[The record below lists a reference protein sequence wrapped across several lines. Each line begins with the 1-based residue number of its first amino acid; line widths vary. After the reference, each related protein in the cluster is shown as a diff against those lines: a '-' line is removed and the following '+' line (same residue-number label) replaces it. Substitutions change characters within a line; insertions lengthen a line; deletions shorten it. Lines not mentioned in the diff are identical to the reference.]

1 MFLGL
6 RFVQVCRPRPA
17 HAVEEKM
24 KNIENKSILSE
35 LSSPLI
41 AIYKILQNVMKKGN
55 NSKLYLATTTLLIVL
70 SFAIG
75 AGLSMR
81 YIKDGSSIFKL
92 KYKLRLLEATVRHKN
107 DFLLDKN

>member
-24 KNIENKSILSE
+24 KNIENKSILSKI
-35 LSSPLI
+35 SSPLI
-41 AIYKILQNVMKKGN
+41 AIYKILQNVIKKGN

-75 AGLSMR
+75 ASLSIR
-81 YIKDGSSIFKL
+81 FIKNGSTIFKL
-92 KYKLRLLEATVRHKN
+92 KYKLRLLEAAVRHKN
-107 DFLLDKN
+107 DFLVDKN